1 MSQIFSFSGEE
12 NFFHGGSVYSNP
24 KEAGLLLSL
33 GHHVDTYL
41 PRKRARTTARF
52 GDRFQQK
59 KRASIDVLPDEC
71 LFEIFRRLPGAEE
84 RSICASVSR
93 RWLILVSNIEKKEIS
108 SAVLDMD
115 SDNGYLTRNL
125 EGKKATDV
133 RLASIAVGTGSR
145 GGLGKLVI
153 RGSNSTRRVT
163 NLGLRAI
170 ARGCPSLKVL
180 SLWNVATIGDE
191 GLIEIANGCHQ
202 LEKLDLCS
210 CPAVTAKAL
219 IAIAENCPKLS
230 ELTIE
235 SCANVGNGG
244 LQAFGR
250 FCPNLKSLSIK
261 DCPLVGDQGIASVLS
276 SATFALTKVKL
287 QGLNISDVS
296 LAVVGHYGKAVTDLV
311 LANLENVT
319 EKGLWVMGRAEGL
332 QKLKTLSITSCVGVT
347 DRGLEAVGNGCPNLK
362 VFCLRKCALLSDTG
376 LVSFAKA
383 ALSVESLQLEECHRI
398 TQAGFFSLLLACGAK
413 LKALSFTSC
422 FGIRDIPFEVN
433 LPSYFT
439 TLRSLSIRNCPL
451 FGDMNLSMLAKMC
464 PQLQYFD
471 LNGLHEITEVGLL
484 PLIGGSNAG
493 FVKVNLSGSIN
504 VTDEVVFSL
513 TKLHGGT
520 LEVLNLEGCGKVTD
534 TSLAAVADDCLL
546 INELNISRCAITD
559 VGIASLARSKH
570 IYLQI
575 LSLSGCSSVSDK
587 SLPYL
592 VKLGQN
598 LMGLNIQNCNAISRT
613 VVDMLVERLQRCD
626 FLS

>member
-1 MSQIFSFSGEE
+1 MC
-12 NFFHGGSVYSNP
+12 SNP
-24 KEAGLLLSL
+24 KGAGLLLSR

-41 PRKRARTTARF
+41 PRKRARTTASF

-59 KRASIDVLPDEC
+59 KRATIDVLPDEC
-71 LFEIFRRLPGAEE
+71 LFEIFRRLPGADD
-84 RSICASVSR
+84 RSICASVSK

-108 SAVLDMD
+108 SAVLDID
-115 SDNGYLTRNL
+115 SDNGFLTRNL

-153 RGSNSTRRVT
+153 RGSNSTRGVT
-163 NLGLRAI
+163 TIGLRAI

-191 GLIEIANGCHQ
+191 GLIEIAYGCHQ

-210 CPAVTAKAL
+210 CPAVTDKAL

-244 LQAFGR
+244 LQALGR
-250 FCPNLKSLSIK
+250 FCPDLKSLSIK

-311 LANLENVT
+311 LANLQNVT

-398 TQAGFFSLLLACGAK
+398 TQAGFFSLFLTCGAK

-422 FGIRDIPFEVN
+422 FGIRDIPFGVN

-439 TLRSLSIRNCPL
+439 ALRSLSIRNCPF
-451 FGDMNLSMLAKMC
+451 FGDMNLGMLAKMC
-464 PQLQYFD
+464 PQLQYVD

-484 PLIGGSNAG
+484 PLIGGSDAG
-493 FVKVNLSGSIN
+493 LVKVNLSGSIN

-520 LEVLNLEGCGKVTD
+520 LEVLNLDGCGKVTD

-546 INELNISRCAITD
+546 INELDVSRGAITD
-559 VGIASLARSKH
+559 LGIASLARSKH
-570 IYLQI
+570 IHLQI
-575 LSLSGCSSVSDK
+575 LSISVCSSVSDK

-613 VVDMLVERLQRCD
+613 AVDMLVERLQRCD
-626 FLS
+626 VLS